1 PMRSKEYAMDYR
13 YFPEPDLVP
22 IEASPEWV
30 DGLRAAL
37 PELPAQRRAR
47 LAEATGLG
55 AKEVGWLARDPEVLT
70 FFEAAAKGR
79 DPRVVAGWVMG
90 ELQRGLRE
98 HELTMAGNPVSP
110 ERLGELVDLV
120 QDGTISATAAKDV
133 LAELFT
139 TEASPRTIVQRKG
152 LAQISDTGALEEVVA
167 KVVAANPDLVAK
179 FRGGKSGVLGA
190 LVGQVMRET
199 RGRANPKLV
208 NDLLVRAINS

>member
-1 PMRSKEYAMDYR
+1 MDYR

-22 IEASPEWV
+22 IEASPAWV
-30 DGLRAAL
+30 EGLRAAL
-37 PELPAQRRAR
+37 PELPAERRAR
-47 LAEATGLG
+47 LARTTGLG
-55 AKEVGWLARDPEVLT
+55 TKEVGWIARDPDVLSY
-70 FFEAAAKGR
+70 FEAAVKGR

-90 ELQRGLRE
+90 ELQRCLRE
-98 HELTMAGNPVSP
+98 QELTMATNPVSP
-110 ERLGELVDLV
+110 DRLGELLDLI
-120 QDGTISATAAKDV
+120 QAGTLSATAAKDV

-139 TEASPRTIVQRKG
+139 TEASPRTIVERKG
-152 LAQISDTGALEEVVA
+152 LAQISDTGALEDAVA

-208 NDLLVRAINS
+208 NELLIRAIGS